1 MLLLVIYS
9 EYRWR
14 TFGICGVG
22 RLEEAPALELS
33 SLSPGTG
40 GSSIP
45 DASLTV
51 GMRPVML

>member
-1 MLLLVIYS
+1 MLLLAIYS

-14 TFGICGVG
+14 TFGICGVD

-33 SLSPGTG
+33 SISPGTG